1 MCNRSLIRV
10 SIPLFL
16 FVSEICEICCPF
28 SLLSPLTFLAGLC
41 ISILVFLSKMVEPG
55 YQTPLRIKQYNTVSG
70 TFNSVTAV
78 TSLLST
84 IIIALRIH
92 YSTTHD
98 VVINSRQRYRY
109 IIEILVQSSVL
120 YSLCVLA
127 VAILDFIV
135 DSASSSSSVLY
146 TANSFI
152 NGLTIV
158 VTVRLS
164 SYSRAVPG
172 GRLIF
177 EF

>member
-1 MCNRSLIRV
+1 
-10 SIPLFL
+10 
-16 FVSEICEICCPF
+16 
-28 SLLSPLTFLAGLC
+28 
-41 ISILVFLSKMVEPG
+41 MVEPG

-70 TFNSVTAV
+70 TLNSVTAV

-127 VAILDFIV
+127 VAILDFII

-152 NGLTIV
+152 NGLTII
-158 VTVRLS
+158 VTVCLS
-164 SYSRAVPG
+164 SCSRAVPV
-172 GRLIF
+172 GRLIDIRILGPCTYSNGCPCSTSITVEPRSVGWNACLRF
-177 EF
+177 TIPGVL